1 MTMILMRNLCDMARV
16 AALGGLPAKTF
27 EMSQQGILPT
37 YLWGLGR
44 GIAIGLRDWGFIVIP
59 VWGLAV

>member
-1 MTMILMRNLCDMARV
+1 MARV
-16 AALGGLPAKTF
+16 AAQGGLPAKTF

-44 GIAIGLRDWGFIVIP
+44 GIAIGLRDWGFIVI
-59 VWGLAV
+59 AV